1 MGDRKRRLPGSDSPP
16 PRVQRDRRR
25 FDGEIPPRL
34 RDWLLRVQRATT
46 VITTVL
52 RLHKDPSRGGEG
64 ELVER
69 AKSHDHT
76 LIYDA
81 LTHSMQTFTAVHG
94 EIDNWMD
101 AVAPTPTRPG
111 TAEKV
116 EVLESRA
123 KARRSLFVKGDQG
136 I

>member
-1 MGDRKRRLPGSDSPP
+1 MDAGRAKDESEPVRKP
-16 PRVQRDRRR
+16 QRDRRR
-25 FDGEIPPRL
+25 LNGEIPRRL

-46 VITTVL
+46 VITTVI
-52 RLHKDPSRGGEG
+52 RLHKDPDRGGEG

-81 LTHSMQTFTAVHG
+81 LTHSMQTFSAVHG

-101 AVAPTPTRPG
+101 GVPPTSAKPG
-111 TAEKV
+111 TAAKV
-116 EVLESRA
+116 EVLGQRA
-123 KARRSLFVKGDQG
+123 ATRRSLFVEDDER